1 MTEDQIKQ
9 MAELAVASIDPEAR
23 FGVLLSVAQLL
34 YPENEGYIELYK
46 ELRQFIREAS
56 QNLTLEGFG
65 PVVAAEDA
73 LDVESESKTL
83 ETLTELMSKAH

>member
-56 QNLTLEGFG
+56 DNLIQEGFEA
-65 PVVAAEDA
+65 VVEEQDDLDITAALASTDRG
-73 LDVESESKTL
+73 L
-83 ETLTELMSKAH
+83 

>member
-1 MTEDQIKQ
+1 MTEEQIKQ
-9 MAELAVASIDPEAR
+9 LAEEALTKITPEER
-23 FGVLLSVAQLL
+23 FPLLLTVAQLL
-34 YPENEGYIELYK
+34 YPEDEGYIDLYK
-46 ELRQFIREAS
+46 ELRQFTREAS
-56 QNLTLEGFG
+56 QDLTLEGFG